1 MSAKTK
7 KTKLPAIE
15 NNDQLHATVDEI
27 ARLEVRVRSLE
38 AKRDAAIQHVRIEH
52 DAVIESDKARL
63 TSLLKLAATYATVHR
78 SSLFTGGMK
87 SAASALARFGFRSGN
102 PTLKVLN
109 NKWNMD
115 TVLVAVKKLGKYFRT
130 VEELDKQAIHDAK
143 LTDAEL
149 AAIGLRIDSGERFFV
164 ESKSEDADRLNAEP
178 EEAATI

>member
-1 MSAKTK
+1 MSAKPK
-7 KTKLPAIE
+7 KAKLPAIE
-15 NNDQLHATVDEI
+15 NNDQLHTTVDEI

-38 AKRDAAIQHVRIEH
+38 AKRDAAIQHVRIEQ
-52 DAVIESDKARL
+52 DAIIKADKARL

-78 SSLFTGGMK
+78 SSLFTGSMK

-109 NKWNMD
+109 NKWSMD

-164 ESKSEDADRLNAEP
+164 ESKSEDADRLNA
-178 EEAATI
+178 ASV

>member
-1 MSAKTK
+1 MPAKPK
-7 KTKLPAIE
+7 KAKLPAIE
-15 NNDQLHATVDEI
+15 TNAQLHATVDEI

-38 AKRDAAIQHVRIEH
+38 AKRDSAIQHVRIEH
-52 DAVIESDKARL
+52 DTTIEADKARL
-63 TSLLKLAATYATVHR
+63 ASLMKLAATYATVHR

-102 PTLKVLN
+102 PTLKALN

-115 TVLVAVKKLGKYFRT
+115 AVLVAVKKLGRYFRT

-143 LTDAEL
+143 LSDAEL
-149 AAIGLRIDSGERFFV
+149 AEIGLRIDSGERFFV

-178 EEAATI
+178 EETAAV